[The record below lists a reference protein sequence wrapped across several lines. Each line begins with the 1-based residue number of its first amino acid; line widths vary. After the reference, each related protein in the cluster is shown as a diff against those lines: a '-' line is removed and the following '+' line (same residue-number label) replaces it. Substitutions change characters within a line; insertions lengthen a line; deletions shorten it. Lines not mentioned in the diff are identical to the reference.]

1 MKSKKDNKKIPTKNY
16 IILAVI
22 VVITILLTFYI
33 NAWIKTYK
41 ENMYSESV
49 LSGNVKEVNINEL
62 KEPFYEINEVVLY
75 VGYNN
80 DKDLYA
86 QEKKLL
92 KEIKKKDLVDEVMYL
107 NVTDNNY
114 YVDIL
119 NKRFGNDS
127 VKLGNAPL
135 LIYIR
140 GGETQKVVK
149 ITSYDMLPKEFNKI
163 VKQYKIVDGY

>member
-62 KEPFYEINEVVLY
+62 KEPFYEINEVILY

-80 DKDLYA
+80 DKELYA

-92 KEIKKKDLVDEVMYL
+92 REIKKKDLVDEVMYL
-107 NVTDNNY
+107 NVTDNND

-135 LIYIR
+135 IIYIR

>member
-16 IILAVI
+16 IVLAVI

-62 KEPFYEINEVVLY
+62 KEPFYEINEVILY

-80 DKDLYA
+80 DKELYA

-92 KEIKKKDLVDEVMYL
+92 REIKKKDLVDEVMYL
-107 NVTDNNY
+107 NVTDNND

-135 LIYIR
+135 IIYIR